1 MLKETISE
9 FIKNV
14 YSNNDKNQNPN
25 LQKVKFGNLLW
36 SPFKMLFINFQ
47 TFILVTLPFS
57 FIIAALSLLLGNSIL
72 CDLNKNILSCAA
84 PTEWTFFLFQILR
97 LIIITFFIKV
107 WYKCAIAKQ
116 ANLSD
121 MFVPTWRDAKVFF
134 SLIFIILINFV
145 PSVSYYTLIKRE
157 PNPDWRIESLYF
169 AFVSI
174 GFIIPFIVLLYYVIL
189 PYIVAGKKLPP
200 FKQMSSAVLN
210 NTGKIMVS
218 TLFTI
223 TLGLL
228 LIVYYIAT
236 IVPYTGQISVT
247 KAIMFEI
254 SYNIVILVFVT
265 LITNYLF
272 NLRNVL
278 FPSEKDSD

>member
-1 MLKETISE
+1 
-9 FIKNV
+9 
-14 YSNNDKNQNPN
+14 
-25 LQKVKFGNLLW
+25 
-36 SPFKMLFINFQ
+36 
-47 TFILVTLPFS
+47 
-57 FIIAALSLLLGNSIL
+57 
-72 CDLNKNILSCAA
+72 
-84 PTEWTFFLFQILR
+84 
-97 LIIITFFIKV
+97 
-107 WYKCAIAKQ
+107 
-116 ANLSD
+116 

-189 PYIVAGKKLPP
+189 PYIIAGKKLPP
-200 FKQMSSAVLN
+200 FKQMSSAVFN